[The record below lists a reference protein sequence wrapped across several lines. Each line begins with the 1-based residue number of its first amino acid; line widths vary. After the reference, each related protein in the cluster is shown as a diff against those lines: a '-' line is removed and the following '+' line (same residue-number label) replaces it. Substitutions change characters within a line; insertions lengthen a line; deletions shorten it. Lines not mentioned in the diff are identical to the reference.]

1 MKRCIIIL
9 VRNTQQTT
17 RKERKKIMKII
28 NKVTEEV
35 IAEITTNR
43 GMTLDEAIELVGEIH
58 SENTEE
64 NVEIDGNWYC
74 YDDLE
79 LS

>member
-1 MKRCIIIL
+1 
-9 VRNTQQTT
+9 
-17 RKERKKIMKII
+17 MKII

-35 IAEITTNR
+35 IAEIKTNR

-64 NVEIDGNWYC
+64 NVEIDGNWYY